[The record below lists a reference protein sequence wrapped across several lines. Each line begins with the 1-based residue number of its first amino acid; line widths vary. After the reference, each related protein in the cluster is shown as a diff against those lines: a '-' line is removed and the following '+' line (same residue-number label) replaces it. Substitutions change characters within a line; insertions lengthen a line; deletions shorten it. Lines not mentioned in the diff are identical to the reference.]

1 VKHLTTA
8 THAARTRRA
17 ARRVVRVRYVAV
29 EVYSRDR
36 SNEQRDV
43 RWRLA
48 FEWLHARGSRVS
60 SVVLVITPPSL
71 ARRLSAIAFLSHSRG
86 KPWLLLTAPT
96 PQVPSHFPTFAQ
108 LNSHQPTTKPS
119 SHPQEMRVTASLAA
133 FCSVLAA
140 LELPAARAG
149 LCSIDEMDTIN
160 SIDDASSAPS
170 DCFVVTLLSSS
181 DWSAEVCEEHAECI
195 PYLASL
201 VDQLPDCSY
210 LGVDVR
216 GSIEDAVAN
225 CQGSTGTDGSGSA
238 NATDSITTD
247 ASSSSGSSSSGTAS
261 ADTGDNA
268 ASRTFSLACTVGL
281 VITAQLVMTA
291 M

>member
-17 ARRVVRVRYVAV
+17 SRRVVRVRYVAV

-96 PQVPSHFPTFAQ
+96 PQVPSHFPTF
-108 LNSHQPTTKPS
+108 
-119 SHPQEMRVTASLAA
+119 A